1 MSDIPTTAPEEESQW
16 VDTGDD
22 EAPPPTYEKPS
33 IERAWQFYES
43 NLPRRIKVSKGGRA
57 GVDMNGMLQL
67 GGSAGSQQSEKGTG
81 YRLARPG
88 ETHDPVSG
96 EPARL
101 YDVWNIFA
109 FQQLDE
115 FGIGISLYFRQ
126 LLLLFVV
133 IGVCAGVNLMTIMN
147 NVDIINSRREDC
159 PSTLLGSVYG
169 AVREDLK
176 MSNQGNADI
185 ATCIILAV
193 FVLLLK
199 RFEDAN
205 IENIDLAQQTPQD
218 YSIRV
223 RNLPKNITNPDY
235 YHKFF
240 SEKWGDVVFVSLALD
255 NGPLLKVIA
264 EGRELD
270 EVIDAKRNAD
280 AADILSG
287 KSVLKQ
293 SDLTPDQ
300 VGKQKFGMYVTAEL
314 LQERKKAI
322 QDRVAELTKPT
333 YKPVCLYVT
342 FNSERSQRSCLNDCA
357 TGLIEEWT
365 GCSNN
370 MGQIDGHV
378 LKIDEPVEPSEVIYE
393 NLHLHWFWQ
402 YWGIF
407 KAYCLTCCIL
417 LASFY
422 ILQSLSVSVS
432 DAPSAAPAADA
443 SESGNAAYVAA
454 IAVSLINGALPYT
467 LKVITLK
474 LEVHKD
480 EGDVQTSILRKL
492 MVARC
497 LNTAVLM
504 YVVTS
509 HNAQFSKA
517 NLGQVQSILIADC
530 LTTPVMRILN
540 VYEHIM
546 HRVVA
551 PTKKTQAQMN
561 VLFRGAYWN
570 LAERYTDMVS

>member
-1 MSDIPTTAPEEESQW
+1 MYIDRLPFHSN
-16 VDTGDD
+16 
-22 EAPPPTYEKPS
+22 EKNYPFS
-33 IERAWQFYES
+33 P
-43 NLPRRIKVSKGGRA
+43 LPFPF
-57 GVDMNGMLQL
+57 L
-67 GGSAGSQQSEKGTG
+67 
-81 YRLARPG
+81 
-88 ETHDPVSG
+88 
-96 EPARL
+96 
-101 YDVWNIFA
+101 
-109 FQQLDE
+109 
-115 FGIGISLYFRQ
+115 
-126 LLLLFVV
+126 
-133 IGVCAGVNLMTIMN
+133 
-147 NVDIINSRREDC
+147 
-159 PSTLLGSVYG
+159 
-169 AVREDLK
+169 
-176 MSNQGNADI
+176 
-185 ATCIILAV
+185 
-193 FVLLLK
+193 
-199 RFEDAN
+199 
-205 IENIDLAQQTPQD
+205 PQ
-218 YSIRV
+218 
-223 RNLPKNITNPDY
+223 
-235 YHKFF
+235 
-240 SEKWGDVVFVSLALD
+240 
-255 NGPLLKVIA
+255 
-264 EGRELD
+264 
-270 EVIDAKRNAD
+270 
-280 AADILSG
+280 
-287 KSVLKQ
+287 
-293 SDLTPDQ
+293 
-300 VGKQKFGMYVTAEL
+300 
-314 LQERKKAI
+314 
-322 QDRVAELTKPT
+322 
-333 YKPVCLYVT
+333 
-342 FNSERSQRSCLNDCA
+342 
-357 TGLIEEWT
+357 WT

-370 MGQIDGHV
+370 LGQIDGHV

-570 LAERYTDMVS
+570 LAERYTDMVSLFPLTAPY